1 MPPAK
6 GGNSKKEAGRAKKE
20 ENEVSS
26 VAITTLTSFTHTQ
39 ELKH

>member
-20 ENEVSS
+20 ENEVSY
-26 VAITTLTSFTHTQ
+26 FTC
-39 ELKH
+39 LVSP